1 MRLYEFQAKRILAQS
16 GLPVPDNRLIT
27 SVEGLE
33 EVTTP
38 TVLKAQILAG
48 GRGKAGGI
56 RKISDPI
63 ALRSAATELLGTEIR
78 GHPVQAVL
86 AETPVAIKKEF
97 YLACLL
103 DKHAGR
109 PLLMTSPA
117 GGIDIEEVA
126 RENPERISKT
136 YFDLFVGL
144 QAYEIRSIAKSLG
157 TTKVKGL
164 TAIVRKICFVFQR
177 FDATLIEINPLADTA
192 DGLVALDAK
201 IILDD
206 KAAFRQTQLFDALK
220 AENKSLESSRQTKTE
235 ALATKEGINYI
246 PLDGDIGMIADG
258 AGTGMLTLDMIC
270 DSGGRPANFC
280 EMGGL
285 SNADVMRRS
294 IRVVLSDERV
304 KILVISLIGG
314 LTRMDE
320 MAAGIVAYL
329 ESGLKVVPIVIRM
342 CGTMSHVGTP
352 MLKAAGLE
360 VYEDLADT
368 IAAAMRHA

>member
-86 AETPVAIKKEF
+86 TETPVAIKKEF

-157 TTKVKGL
+157 TTNVKGL